1 MYAIII
7 SLGRSTDIAT
17 LFVCCVQ
24 MSSKDATI
32 SSLQSTVSKLQRD
45 CTHLEQ
51 LNSSGS
57 TRGQV
62 EPSRLGLDEGL
73 ELIRPSTGASSCV
86 PYEAMGTLK
95 MSSFTTLPTGKSIIH
110 CTSRRNVAHICIV
123 YMYI

>member
-1 MYAIII
+1 
-7 SLGRSTDIAT
+7 
-17 LFVCCVQ
+17 

-45 CTHLEQ
+45 CAHLEK
-51 LNSSGS
+51 LNSNAS
-57 TRGQV
+57 THGQV
-62 EPSRLGLDEGL
+62 VESSRLGLDEGL

-95 MSSFTTLPTGKSIIH
+95 MSSFTTLPTGKSIMH

-123 YMYI
+123 YI